1 MIATNIIKSS
11 LSNFL
16 NSKSLVF
23 SKARDV
29 LLNGTLTADKTYSLL
44 KLNLIKEL
52 DDGRVKLNI
61 EKIKKFQDQK
71 TIQEVEQTFSN
82 LANL

>member
-11 LSNFL
+11 LSDFL

-29 LLNGTLTADKTYSLL
+29 LLNGTLTAHKTYSLLL

-52 DDGRVKLNI
+52 DDGRVKLKGIFIRNNLI
-61 EKIKKFQDQK
+61 EYD
-71 TIQEVEQTFSN
+71 
-82 LANL
+82 